1 VKKGRNG
8 AYGNYIRVRHGSKFE
23 TAYAHLSRFKPG
35 IRIGARVRQGAII
48 GYVGS
53 TGRSTGPHLH
63 YEILKNNT
71 QINPLRLKM
80 PSGKRLAG
88 NELALFSS
96 VQAKLEQQYTALD
109 TNHK

>member
-1 VKKGRNG
+1 
-8 AYGNYIRVRHGSKFE
+8 
-23 TAYAHLSRFKPG
+23 
-35 IRIGARVRQGAII
+35 
-48 GYVGS
+48 
-53 TGRSTGPHLH
+53 
-63 YEILKNNT
+63 
-71 QINPLRLKM
+71 M